1 MRSGKIAWRLRLQVT
16 IKGLSAAV
24 NPIPMTIGSGMN
36 FVASQK
42 CFPEMQSRS
51 ESLAPLQLGT
61 SRMDTHFGKL
71 WFLLSS
77 LSTTLALKRL
87 ERTHERAW

>member
-1 MRSGKIAWRLRLQVT
+1 MEIVPAGH

-42 CFPEMQSRS
+42 CFSEMQSRS
-51 ESLAPLQLGT
+51 ESRSSLQLGGHQRWKRIFVNFAT
-61 SRMDTHFGKL
+61 PL
-71 WFLLSS
+71 WS
-77 LSTTLALKRL
+77 LSTTPAF
-87 ERTHERAW
+87 